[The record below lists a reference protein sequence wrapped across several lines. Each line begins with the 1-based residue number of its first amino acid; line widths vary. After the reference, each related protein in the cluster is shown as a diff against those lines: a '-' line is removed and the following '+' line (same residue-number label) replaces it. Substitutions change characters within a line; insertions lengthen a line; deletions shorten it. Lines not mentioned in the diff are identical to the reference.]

1 MNLHEILFDLS
12 PAIIAVYK
20 LGFIP
25 EEDEIHE
32 FSPALYAIY
41 ERQGGDI
48 SERLYTII
56 PKDKKNRP
64 PNKEISVLKEGQ

>member
-32 FSPALYAIY
+32 FSPSLYAVY

-48 SERLYTII
+48 W
-56 PKDKKNRP
+56 
-64 PNKEISVLKEGQ
+64 